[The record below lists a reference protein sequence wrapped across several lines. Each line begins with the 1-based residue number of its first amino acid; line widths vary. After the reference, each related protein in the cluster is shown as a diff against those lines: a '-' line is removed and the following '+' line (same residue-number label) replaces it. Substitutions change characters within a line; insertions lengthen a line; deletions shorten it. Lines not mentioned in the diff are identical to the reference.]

1 MMSKIAKNESRTCDR
16 HFSRAHFVVVTTH
29 LWHSAEDATRKIS
42 SKHWSL
48 LSTKCLKMKWSSPR
62 NTGMY
67 DFVVQKRI
75 VLEIH
80 QKLIFVSK
88 MVCLKHPI
96 FSIYGASHA
105 AKRYVTLVRQGER
118 VRGNISETGMQI
130 VERRVRDKSTEYI
143 YSLVCCPSCK
153 ESAYATKW
161 REITVEGV
169 GRWHKVSNSDS
180 NCSCCVHRE

>member
-1 MMSKIAKNESRTCDR
+1 
-16 HFSRAHFVVVTTH
+16 
-29 LWHSAEDATRKIS
+29 
-42 SKHWSL
+42 
-48 LSTKCLKMKWSSPR
+48 
-62 NTGMY
+62 MY

-130 VERRVRDKSTEYI
+130 VEGRVRDSQRNI
-143 YSLVCCPSCK
+143 FIPSCVALRVRNRYTLRSEEK
-153 ESAYATKW
+153 SLLKGLDDDTRFRIVIPIALVVSIASNRTTRMKND
-161 REITVEGV
+161 EG
-169 GRWHKVSNSDS
+169 
-180 NCSCCVHRE
+180 